1 MSILYLGG
9 YLSYVILDQYVNNI
23 LIEGY
28 VEGTSLGLKG
38 NILVFIFVLVRASLP
53 RIRFDQLMTVCWTIF
68 LPLLFG
74 LIFIYLLL
82 AISFDSLPLSVMSL
96 FIPGLICFQ
105 DRTKFFWA
113 GK

>member
-1 MSILYLGG
+1 MTEHSAVIFVFFFLGEYASIQLICIIMSILYLGG

-53 RIRFDQLMTVCWTIF
+53 RIRFDQLMTVC
-68 LPLLFG
+68 
-74 LIFIYLLL
+74 
-82 AISFDSLPLSVMSL
+82 
-96 FIPGLICFQ
+96 
-105 DRTKFFWA
+105 
-113 GK
+113 